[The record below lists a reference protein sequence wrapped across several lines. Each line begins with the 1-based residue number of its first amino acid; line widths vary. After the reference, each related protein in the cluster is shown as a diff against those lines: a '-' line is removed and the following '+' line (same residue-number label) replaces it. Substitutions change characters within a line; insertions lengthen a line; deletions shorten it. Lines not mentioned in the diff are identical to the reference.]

1 MVSRRLSE
9 TERSL
14 WLDNRGGWSTRR
26 ASCCTTEEDAL
37 HSWKYMSISDNIID
51 YMSKISICEMPQN
64 KHPCKL
70 WVLSTGSSTQ
80 AVLYPHPPVYS
91 WSESWKCLLSPAP
104 LIFLSLHFSPSTNMP
119 PEFSPPKQYPFSP
132 PLPSLANG
140 PMFCSVKRIFLLL
153 SCTHSDQPGTPL
165 QLEH

>member
-80 AVLYPHPPVYS
+80 TVLYPHPPVYS

-140 PMFCSVKRIFLLL
+140 PMFCSVKRIFLLR